1 MEKIM
6 RSSFLSTLVG
16 GLLVPGL
23 ALASSHRE
31 APLISQDPTVDSTDV
46 YMFISPDRPDTVTVV
61 ANYIPLEEPG
71 GGPNFHKFS
80 DSALYE
86 IHFDN
91 NGDARPDITYQ
102 FRFHSEYRRDNTF
115 LYNDG
120 PITSIGGNW
129 ETDVPGLNVMQSYSV
144 VRIQGARNTLELVG
158 SAPTAPINVGTAS
171 VPDYAALRQEAI
183 VEEEGG
189 RRFFVGP
196 RDDPFFVD
204 LGAVFDL
211 LQIRPGSAVDYVA
224 GYNCHSIVMQL
235 PISDIAN
242 RNFNVNN
249 PDPNAASSIVGVWT
263 TASRRR
269 VTVNRR
275 RQDPE
280 ESGQFVQVS
289 RLGWPLVNEVVIPLH
304 DKDNYSR
311 SEPRDDVSDFGE
323 YILNPEVSA
332 LLNLLYG
339 VGAPE
344 TNRTDIVGLL
354 GPNGTTPA
362 DMIRLNLAV
371 PPSADPNPLSV
382 LAGDPG
388 GFPNGRRLIDDV
400 VAIELTVLASDL
412 RDPDPNNWTIVSLD
426 DGVAANDVPFMDEF
440 PYLADPHAGNTR
452 IHANPL

>member
-1 MEKIM
+1 M
-6 RSSFLSTLVG
+6 RKTFTGLLLG
-16 GLLVPGL
+16 GLLVPG
-23 ALASSHRE
+23 AAFASSHRE
-31 APLISQDPTVDSTDV
+31 APLITEDPAVDSTDV
-46 YMFISPDRPDTVTVV
+46 YFFISPDRPDTVTVI
-61 ANYIPLEEPG
+61 ANYIPLEPPG

-80 DSALYE
+80 DSALYS

-91 NGDARPDITYQ
+91 DGDAVADVTYEFDFQ
-102 FRFHSEYRRDNTF
+102 TEMRRGDTF

-120 PITSIGGNW
+120 PITNIEGHLEDGG
-129 ETDVPGLNVMQSYSV
+129 PGLNVVQRYEV
-144 VRIQGARNTLELVG
+144 FRRARVQDLAIVAGE
-158 SAPTAPINVGTAS
+158 PIGPIHVGTAS
-171 VPDYAALRQEAI
+171 VADYAPLREQAYAQDED
-183 VEEEGG
+183 G
-189 RRFFVGP
+189 RRIYVGQ

-224 GYNCHSIVMQL
+224 GHNCHTIAMQL

-242 RNFNVNN
+242 AAFDPDD
-249 PDPNAASSIVGVWT
+249 PDPAALESIVGVWT

-269 VTVNRR
+269 TRVIRR
-275 RQDPE
+275 RQDPQE
-280 ESGQFVQVS
+280 AGQYVQVS
-289 RLGWPLVNEVVIPLH
+289 RLGWPLVNEVVIPLR

-311 SEPRDDVSDFGE
+311 SQPRDDVTSFGA

-344 TNRTDIVGLL
+344 TDRTDVVGLL
-354 GPNGTTPA
+354 APNGTTPA
-362 DMIRLNLAV
+362 DILRLNLAV
-371 PPSADPNPLSV
+371 PPSADPHPLSV

-412 RDPDPNNWTIVSLD
+412 RDPDPSNWTVVQLD
-426 DGVAANDVPFMDEF
+426 DGVTENDVPFLDEF
-440 PYLADPHAGNTR
+440 PYVADPHAGDTR
-452 IHANPL
+452 IHQNPQL

>member
-1 MEKIM
+1 MDTIM
-6 RSSFLSTLVG
+6 RNGFIGTILG
-16 GLLVPGL
+16 GLLLPGL

-31 APLISQDPTVDSTDV
+31 APLISEDPSVDSTDV
-46 YMFISPDRPDTVTVV
+46 YFFVSPDRPDTVTVV
-61 ANYIPLEEPG
+61 ANYVPLEEPG

-80 DSALYE
+80 DTALYE

-91 NGDARPDITYQ
+91 NGDARPDVTYQ
-102 FRFHSEYRRDNTF
+102 FRFWTEYRRDNTF

-120 PITSIGGNW
+120 PITSISGTFDAG
-129 ETDVPGLNVMQSYSV
+129 EAGLNVRQSYSV
-144 VRIQGARNTLELVG
+144 TRIQGRRHREVVAEG
-158 SAPTAPINVGTAS
+158 YSAPINVGTAS
-171 VPDYAALRQEAI
+171 VPDYAPLRAEAI
-183 VEEEGG
+183 VEDDDG
-189 RRFFVGP
+189 RRIFVGP

-235 PISDIAN
+235 PMTDVASAD
-242 RNFNVNN
+242 F
-249 PDPNAASSIVGVWT
+249 DPAAADPAAAESIVGVWT

-269 VTVNRR
+269 VRVMRR
-275 RQDPE
+275 RQEPE
-280 ESGQFVQVS
+280 DSGQFVQVS
-289 RLGWPLVNEVVIPLH
+289 RLGWPLVNEVVIPLQ

-311 SEPRDDVSDFGE
+311 SEPRDDVTDFGA

-344 TNRTDIVGLL
+344 TDRTDIVGLL
-354 GPNGTTPA
+354 APNGTTPA
-362 DMIRLNLAV
+362 DLIRLNLAV
-371 PPSADPNPLSV
+371 PPSDTPNPLSV

-412 RDPDPNNWTIVSLD
+412 RDADPANWTIVQLD
-426 DGVAANDVPFMDEF
+426 DGVGANDVPFLDEF
-440 PYLADPHAGNTR
+440 PYLADPHAGSTR
-452 IHANPL
+452 QHANPM